1 MNQIVYIKLSKSKT
15 SWKVYDMITK
25 KPWANETFKKLNEA
39 KEFCNDNQLTIVD
52 PKKVKAVFEQT
63 IIPADIAIEDG
74 GRAKIIQID
83 AGDGNDNGM
92 FIGLHSWDETLQHK
106 DFNDLIGKKIRVTIE
121 IIE

>member
-63 IIPADIAIEDG
+63 IIPADIAIEDS

-121 IIE
+121 IID